1 MVGTMDQ
8 TELTAEELEELEE
21 RNINNPIDGERG
33 DDEQSL
39 Y

>member
-8 TELTAEELEELEE
+8 TELTVEELAELEE

-33 DDEQSL
+33 DDC
-39 Y
+39 

>member
-8 TELTAEELEELEE
+8 TELTAEELAELEE

-33 DDEQSL
+33 DD
-39 Y
+39 

>member
-1 MVGTMDQ
+1 MAGTMDQ

-33 DDEQSL
+33 DD
-39 Y
+39 